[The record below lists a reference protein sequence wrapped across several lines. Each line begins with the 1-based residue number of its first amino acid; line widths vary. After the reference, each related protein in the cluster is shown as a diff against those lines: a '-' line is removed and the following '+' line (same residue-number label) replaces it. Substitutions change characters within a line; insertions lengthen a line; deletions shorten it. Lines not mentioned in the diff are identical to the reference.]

1 MVRGAKN
8 PRTVQEAAAMLVFSR
23 KKNEQIVIDED
34 IVITVVEIRGD
45 KVRLGIEAPK
55 EVPVHRRE
63 IYDAIRNAAP
73 CRE

>member
-1 MVRGAKN
+1 
-8 PRTVQEAAAMLVFSR
+8 MLVFSR
-23 KKNEQIVIDED
+23 KKNEQIIIDGN

-63 IYDAIRNAAP
+63 IYDAIRKSTV
-73 CRE
+73 CGD